1 MGYLGR
7 TELLCVDRISFRLIC
22 MVLCVGYLCGTELCV
37 WIEYHLG
44 VGGVFLYG
52 ALCGIFGWGGSF
64 CMVLCVGYLG
74 GTELCVWIEYH
85 LGVGGGVF
93 LYGALCGIFG

>member
-1 MGYLGR
+1 M
-7 TELLCVDRISFRLIC
+7 DRISFRLIC

-44 VGGVFLYG
+44 VGG
-52 ALCGIFGWGGSF
+52 GSF

-85 LGVGGGVF
+85 LG
-93 LYGALCGIFG
+93 

>member
-1 MGYLGR
+1 M
-7 TELLCVDRISFRLIC
+7 DRISFRLIC

-52 ALCGIFGWGGSF
+52 ALCGIFGWN
-64 CMVLCVGYLG
+64 
-74 GTELCVWIEYH
+74 
-85 LGVGGGVF
+85 
-93 LYGALCGIFG
+93 